1 MPAVRR
7 SASAPRRSSRV
18 SDAEKAAEVAKQKAA
33 AAAAKAQKKAA
44 PAARKAVSKVK
55 KTVKRNVIRPA
66 ARAVAKAAGVE
77 ADKKPAQKR
86 KAPTD
91 RSEDAVEQK
100 KKARKEEKDK
110 PKEPKPKKEPKAA
123 KKAVAAVADKDV
135 AGKVKVGDIV
145 PDFKLR
151 NEDDKE
157 VSLKDLYSEH
167 SLVIFSYPKA
177 DTPGCTTQACLY
189 RDSATEGAFSALGYT
204 VVGLSH
210 DLPAAQNKWK
220 AKHSLGYSLLSDPE
234 GKLLGALGQTSDKK
248 RCHWVVEKGG
258 KLLEAKHG
266 VKPADDA
273 KNALQFIKDLAA
285 GDDKKAE

>member
-1 MPAVRR
+1 MP
-7 SASAPRRSSRV
+7 
-18 SDAEKAAEVAKQKAA
+18 Q
-33 AAAAKAQKKAA
+33 
-44 PAARKAVSKVK
+44 
-55 KTVKRNVIRPA
+55 
-66 ARAVAKAAGVE
+66 
-77 ADKKPAQKR
+77 
-86 KAPTD
+86 
-91 RSEDAVEQK
+91 
-100 KKARKEEKDK
+100 
-110 PKEPKPKKEPKAA
+110 
-123 KKAVAAVADKDV
+123 
-135 AGKVKVGDIV
+135 
-145 PDFKLR
+145 
-151 NEDDKE
+151 
-157 VSLKDLYSEH
+157 
-167 SLVIFSYPKA
+167 A

-189 RDSATEGAFSALGYT
+189 RDTATEGAFSALGYT

-273 KNALQFIKDLAA
+273 KNAYVRGSSSFRRQATDAFPPACSLQFIKDLAA